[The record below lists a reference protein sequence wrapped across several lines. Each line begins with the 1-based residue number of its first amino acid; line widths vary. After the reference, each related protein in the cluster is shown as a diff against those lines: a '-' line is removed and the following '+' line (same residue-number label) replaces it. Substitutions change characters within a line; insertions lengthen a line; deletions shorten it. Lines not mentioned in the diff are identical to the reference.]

1 MKLVKLSLVAALAA
15 GAFSA
20 ANATPVEEAIKD
32 IDVSGVLRY
41 RYDTGRFGNRGYGFE
56 DQRSSINDRQ
66 NHNYRAQLNFSGA
79 IADNFKAFVQFDY
92 SAKDGGYGPDSVS
105 NTSNTLNVRQLYLTY
120 TNEDVATSVIAG
132 KQQLNTIWTDNG
144 IDGLV
149 GTGIKVVNNS
159 IDGLTLAAFAVDSFN
174 TDTEG
179 DTLAGSKIFNGY
191 VEKNS
196 KNFPEGTKLNINP
209 YAGNLYGAAAI
220 GSYDIAGGQFNPQLW
235 LSYLND
241 TGFFYALDVAYN
253 TTIFDGVNWNIE
265 GAYLGNSLDS
275 KMKSKNTAIVTEYD
289 GNGKSDVITGDEMMA
304 NGNLFA
310 LKGTVAVNGWDASLG
325 GIYYGK
331 KDKLTINTLEDQGNI
346 GGLLAGEEIFYTDG
360 SNLNGDIGRNI
371 FGYVTAGYTF
381 NEIVRV
387 GADFVYGGT
396 KTDPEAE
403 STGGK
408 KFEAVARVDYK
419 YSPKLNFSAFYS
431 YVNVD
436 NNHKNEYDGRDGRK
450 NTVRLQALY
459 KF

>member
-20 ANATPVEEAIKD
+20 ANATPLEEAIKD

-41 RYDTGRFGNRGYGFE
+41 RYETGTFGKDGKDHGFTNSNN
-56 DQRSSINDRQ
+56 SSKQ
-66 NHNYRAQLNFSGA
+66 MHKYRAQLNFSSA

-92 SAKDGGYGPDSVS
+92 NSQDGGYDTDSIS
-105 NTSNTLNVRQLYLTY
+105 NTSDTLTVRQLYLTY

-159 IDGLTLAAFAVDSFN
+159 IDGLTLAAFAMDSFN
-174 TDTEG
+174 KKVSATAIGGTFNKGNVNG
-179 DTLAGSKIFNGY
+179 DGDVSPALDWN
-191 VEKNS
+191 KN
-196 KNFPEGTKLNINP
+196 I
-209 YAGNLYGAAAI
+209 YGAAAI

-235 LSYLND
+235 LAYMNENAFL
-241 TGFFYALDVAYN
+241 YALDLAYN
-253 TTIFDGVNWNIE
+253 TTIFDGINWSIE
-265 GAYLGNSLDS
+265 GAYLGNSVDNKLKDRFPNV
-275 KMKSKNTAIVTEYD
+275 NTPA
-289 GNGKSDVITGDEMMA
+289 NAA
-304 NGNLFA
+304 NGNFFA
-310 LKGTVAVNGWDASLG
+310 LRGTVEVNGWDASLG
-325 GIYYGK
+325 GLYYGK
-331 KDKLTINTLEDQGNI
+331 KDKATVTTIEDQGNL
-346 GGLLAGEEIFYTDG
+346 GSLLAGQEIFYTEG

-381 NEIVRV
+381 NETVRV

-396 KTDPEAE
+396 KTGKKIATD
-403 STGGK
+403 GGK
-408 KFEAVARVDYK
+408 KLEAVARVDYK

-436 NNHKNEYDGRDGRK
+436 QDTKEADHS
-450 NTVRLQALY
+450 TVRLQALY